1 MHSHRYRLER
11 AQCIPQS
18 RDTVFTFFAD
28 AGNLELLTPDFLHF
42 RILSPLP
49 IVMQTGTLIDYKL
62 RLFSIPIRW
71 RTRID
76 AYEAPRRFTDIQ
88 VMGPYRYWHHEHAF
102 FDVPGGTLVVDRV
115 NYELPFGGLGTVAH
129 EWVIRR
135 TLERIFDYR
144 HECLEHHFGHAHGWP
159 TPR

>member
-1 MHSHRYRLER
+1 MRSHRYRLER
-11 AQCIPQS
+11 AQCIPRS

-42 RILSPLP
+42 RILTPLP
-49 IVMQTGTLIDYKL
+49 IAMQAGTLIDYQL
-62 RLFSIPIRW
+62 RLFSIPVRW

-76 AYEAPRRFTDIQ
+76 TYEPPRRFTDIQ
-88 VMGPYRYWHHEHAF
+88 LLGPYRYWHHEHAF

-115 NYELPFGGLGTVAH
+115 TYELPFDGFGTLAH
-129 EWVIRR
+129 DLLVRR

-144 HECLEHHFGHAHGWP
+144 RACLEHHFGCAHAWT
-159 TPR
+159 TPC